1 MTSRAH
7 KKKQDYILERV
18 MRRLERIE
26 KTVDMVDESEND
38 AAQAVYEM
46 ENELEK
52 AEADVMETLSLRV
65 AKLEKEAHKMD
76 VSEIVEAALVKAE
89 DRVTQRMSQRMSQMD
104 LSSLNRANTP
114 GPGGHFEAQ
123 GGEDLHGRALPNF
136 NELVGDSRTMHTLEA
151 GQDTFFQRGCTPRVP
166 SPPGSRGA
174 SVEAVHT
181 SPRARG
187 ADRSKRRGDALARLL
202 FVARGFE

>member
-104 LSSLNRANTP
+104 LSSLNLSLI
-114 GPGGHFEAQ
+114 HI
-123 GGEDLHGRALPNF
+123 
-136 NELVGDSRTMHTLEA
+136 
-151 GQDTFFQRGCTPRVP
+151 
-166 SPPGSRGA
+166 
-174 SVEAVHT
+174 
-181 SPRARG
+181 
-187 ADRSKRRGDALARLL
+187 
-202 FVARGFE
+202 